1 MGDSRFVS
9 YSESEKEIVRQ
20 GIGAVRSVLTGN
32 DEDAKRSDS
41 NIFAIYKNQLI
52 VVVLK
57 LGEDGISDR
66 LQNAVDGAPRQVCDT
81 CSAGVIA

>member
-1 MGDSRFVS
+1 MKVDDGFRPF
-9 YSESEKEIVRQ
+9 VRQ
-20 GIGAVRSVLTGN
+20 DKKYDRLCQCAEYAGN

-66 LQNAVDGAPRQVCDT
+66 LQNAVDGRT
-81 CSAGVIA
+81 